1 MGAAAVRAGS
11 AFVEI
16 GADPRKLF
24 AALNKINKQIG
35 SLGSS
40 MSAAGRKVMGAGLAV
55 AAPFGAAVAAG
66 SRFQDV
72 MLAVRASTGATADQ
86 VQAVRQAALAMSQA
100 LGVGPTE
107 AASGF
112 LELLKAG
119 MSVEQVLNGA
129 GEAAI
134 AFAKVG
140 NMAVGDAAVVMADAM
155 NVFGVKASVAADAI
169 SAAADSSSTDIHNLA
184 IAFSQVAAVAG
195 LANQNIHDTAAALAV
210 MANAGVKGSDAGT
223 SLKTMLMRLMAPTK
237 ESAEA
242 LKSIGLGVESFR
254 GADGRILPLV
264 KIIGTLQAALANV
277 DQVARDDIFREVFGQ
292 DAIRAAAILTQTG
305 VDGFQAMRDSMSG
318 ALSVGEKF
326 AGLQS
331 GLSGSA
337 RTLFASMERLAITIS
352 DAVAPSVMQAAGTLN
367 GFAVGLQAIVAQ
379 NQTLISSLG
388 KVAVG
393 VVAVGAAFTG
403 VGAAIQAVAF
413 GFSGLIKA
421 AALLV
426 VPLVS
431 VVSAAVSLAVSFG
444 TALASVVAYA
454 ATSIASATATAVAWG
469 LANVPLYATLGIL
482 VAIGGLAA
490 GVFLGLISGAQDA
503 AAAVGGVL
511 RPAVQ
516 EAGNALAEMKQIG
529 VETFGAIFEAING
542 GDLAGAMQIAMAGLK
557 AAFTVG
563 SNSFLNAV
571 DEWGVNL
578 VNAFDFYISQIP
590 FLRFLGK
597 DSYQF
602 SVFGDSTEGG
612 TADQRADERFAQMYE
627 RRDARKAAGEAA
639 VAGLT
644 DAVSGVQAN
653 ARSSRESKAR
663 NEQFAQLLKDIEA
676 ATTLDQLRDAYGEF
690 DALSSNGRLTSTQ
703 SATLEAALEDAQER
717 ITQESGAA
725 GGAAAA
731 AAGPAPG
738 DAAAGAGAAGAD
750 AAQSRGDS
758 AGTFSAMAA
767 GAMGVGSSIPQ
778 KQLDALQ
785 KIEKN
790 TRENA
795 DGGVVQE

>member
-66 SRFQDV
+66 TRFQDV

-86 VQAVRQAALAMSQA
+86 VQAVRQAAIAMSQA

-119 MSVEQVLNGA
+119 MSVEQVLGGA

-140 NMAVGDAAVVMADAM
+140 NMAVGEAAVVMADAM

-242 LKSIGLGVESFR
+242 LKSIGLGVDSFR
-254 GADGRILPLV
+254 GADGKILPLV
-264 KIIGTLQAALANV
+264 KIIGILGDALAGV

-305 VDGFQAMRDSMSG
+305 VDGFSKMRESMAGAM
-318 ALSVGEKF
+318 SVGEKF
-326 AGLQS
+326 NTLQG

-337 RTLFASMERLAITIS
+337 RTLFASLERLAITVS
-352 DAVAPSVMQAAGTLN
+352 DAVAPSVMQAAATLN
-367 GFAVGLQAIVAQ
+367 GFAVGMQTIVAQ
-379 NQTLISSLG
+379 NQPLIAWLG
-388 KVAVG
+388 QVSVG
-393 VVAVGAAFTG
+393 AIAVGAALTG

-413 GFSGLIKA
+413 GFGGLIKA

-426 VPLVS
+426 IPLVS
-431 VVSAAVSLAVSFG
+431 VVTTAVSIAASFAA
-444 TALASVVAYA
+444 ALASVVAYA
-454 ATSIASATATAVAWG
+454 ATSIASAAATAAAWG
-469 LANVPLYATLGIL
+469 LANVPLVAMIGIL
-482 VAIGGLAA
+482 VAVGGIAA
-490 GVFLGLISGAQDA
+490 GVVMGLVSGAQDA
-503 AAAVGGVL
+503 ATAVGQSL
-511 RPAVQ
+511 KPAIQ
-516 EAGNALAEMKQIG
+516 DAGNALSEMKQIG
-529 VETFGAIFEAING
+529 VEAFGAIFEAING

-557 AAFTVG
+557 AVFTVG

-597 DSYQF
+597 DSYKF
-602 SVFGDSTEGG
+602 SVFGDSTEA
-612 TADQRADERFAQMYE
+612 TNPNDRADQRFAEMYN

-639 VAGLT
+639 VAGL
-644 DAVSGVQAN
+644 DNAIGGVKTN
-653 ARSSRESKAR
+653 ARNTREQKAR
-663 NEQFAQLLKDIEA
+663 ADQYAQLLKDIEA
-676 ATTLDQLRDAYGEF
+676 ATTIEQLRDLYGEF
-690 DALSSNGRLTSTQ
+690 DALSSNGRLTSAQ
-703 SATLEAALEDAQER
+703 AATLEVALEDAQER
-717 ITQESGAA
+717 ITKDAVHA

-731 AAGPAPG
+731 AGGAAPG
-738 DAAAGAGAAGAD
+738 DVAAGAD
-750 AAQSRGDS
+750 AAAADSSQSQGDS

-790 TRENA
+790 TREG

>member
-35 SLGSS
+35 GLGSS

-66 SRFQDV
+66 ARFQDV

-86 VQAVRQAALAMSQA
+86 VQAVRQAAIAMSQA

-107 AASGF
+107 SAEGF

-119 MSVEQVLNGA
+119 MSVEQVLGGA

-140 NMAVGDAAVVMADAM
+140 NMAVGEAAVVMADAM
-155 NVFGVKASVAADAI
+155 NVFGVKAAVAADAI

-237 ESAEA
+237 ESADA

-254 GADGRILPLV
+254 GADGRILPLI

-326 AGLQS
+326 SGLQS

-352 DAVAPSVMQAAGTLN
+352 DAVAPSVMQAAATLN

-379 NQTLISSLG
+379 NQPLIAWLG
-388 KVAVG
+388 QVSVG
-393 VVAVGAAFTG
+393 AIAVGAALTG

-413 GFSGLIKA
+413 GFGGLIKA

-431 VVSAAVSLAVSFG
+431 VVATAVSLAVSFG

-482 VAIGGLAA
+482 IAIGGLAA
-490 GVFLGLISGAQDA
+490 GVFMGLISGAQDA
-503 AAAVGGVL
+503 AAAVGGAL
-511 RPAVQ
+511 KPAVQ
-516 EAGNALAEMKQIG
+516 QAGNALAEMKQIG
-529 VETFGAIFEAING
+529 VEAFGAIFEAING

-602 SVFGDSTEGG
+602 SVFGDSTEAGS
-612 TADQRADERFAQMYE
+612 ADQRADERFSQMYE

-639 VAGLT
+639 VAGFN
-644 DAVSGVQAN
+644 DAIGGVKTK
-653 ARSSRESKAR
+653 ARSSSEAKAR
-663 NEQFAQLLKDIEA
+663 GEQFAQLLKDIDA

-690 DALSSNGRLTSTQ
+690 DALSSNGRLSAAQ
-703 SATLEAALEDAQER
+703 AATLEAALEDAQER
-717 ITQESGAA
+717 ITQETGAA
-725 GGAAAA
+725 SGAAAA
-731 AAGPAPG
+731 ARGPAPG
-738 DAAAGAGAAGAD
+738 DVAAGAGAAAAD
-750 AAQSRGDS
+750 ASQNRGDS
-758 AGTFSAMAA
+758 AGTFSSFAA
-767 GAMGVGSSIPQ
+767 GSMGVGSSIPQ
-778 KQLDALQ
+778 KQLETLQ
-785 KIEKN
+785 KIEQN
-790 TRENA
+790 TRDA
-795 DGGVVQE
+795 DSGVVKE